1 MVQQREEGE
10 STITSLQTAISSA
23 KEDVSLFCTILPS
36 LIKLLEHR
44 LETFKAGKLTE
55 YIDAWKTLTN
65 DSEILDMIMGTT
77 IEFHTQLTQY
87 NEPPQMGLTPLE
99 CQVID
104 EEVNKLLGKGVI
116 RKAHPENGEFISPI
130 FLRPKKDG
138 TNRMI
143 LNLKALNKHIQ
154 NFHFKME
161 TLASATKLMT
171 PKCFMAT
178 LDLKDAY
185 YTVPIKL
192 EHQKYLTFRWKDNKY
207 KFVCFPNGLS
217 LCPRKFTKL
226 LKPLF
231 AYLRQNGHLIT
242 SYIDDNYIQGNT
254 YDECAHSVL
263 DTIAMYTKLGFYI
276 HPGKSH
282 LNPTQEIT
290 YLGFVLNSITMTIK
304 LTTEKASTIKIEC
317 ESALQVRKITIRQVA
332 RILGLLVSCFPGV
345 MWGPLHYRQLE
356 SDKTEALKNSKG
368 NFNEIMQI
376 SEAAKKDI
384 AWWVSNIMDSYN
396 VISHG
401 TPHVH
406 LYSDASKTG
415 WGGTCNGTQCGG
427 PWTPT
432 ESALHINVL
441 EIKAAFFTL
450 KCFVHKLSN
459 NHVRINIDYNICI
472 FYQSHGHKPLS
483 AM

>member
-1 MVQQREEGE
+1 LLIIAPRQRPWLQIQQKEAMVQQREEGE

-23 KEDVSLFCTILPS
+23 KENVSLFCTILPS

-44 LETFKAGKLTE
+44 LETFKADKLTE

-65 DSEILDMIMGTT
+65 DSEILDMIMSTT
-77 IEFHTQLTQY
+77 IEFHTQPTQY
-87 NEPPQMGLTPLE
+87 NEPTQKGLTPLE

-116 RKAHPENGEFISPI
+116 RKAHPENGEFILPI

-154 NFHFKME
+154 NFHFKTK
-161 TLASATKLMT
+161 TLASAIKLMT

-178 LDLKDAY
+178 FDLKDAY

-192 EHQKYLTFRWKDNKY
+192 EHQKFN
-207 KFVCFPNGLS
+207 
-217 LCPRKFTKL
+217 
-226 LKPLF
+226 
-231 AYLRQNGHLIT
+231 
-242 SYIDDNYIQGNT
+242 
-254 YDECAHSVL
+254 ECAHSVL

-290 YLGFVLNSITMTIK
+290 YLGFVLNSITMSIK

-345 MWGPLHYRQLE
+345 MWGPLPYRQLE
-356 SDKTEALKNSKG
+356 SDKTEVLKNSKG

-396 VISHG
+396 VISHRP
-401 TPHVH
+401 PHVH
-406 LYSDASKTG
+406 IYSDASKTG
-415 WGGTCNGTQCGG
+415 WGEHVM
-427 PWTPT
+427 
-432 ESALHINVL
+432 ESNV
-441 EIKAAFFTL
+441 
-450 KCFVHKLSN
+450 V
-459 NHVRINIDYNICI
+459 D
-472 FYQSHGHKPLS
+472 HGHPQKVHCTLMYLKS
-483 AM
+483 KQHSLL

>member
-65 DSEILDMIMGTT
+65 DSEVLDMIMGRT
-77 IEFHTQLTQY
+77 IEFHTQPTQY
-87 NEPPQMGLTPLE
+87 NEPPQKGLTPLE

-116 RKAHPENGEFISPI
+116 RKAHPENGEFVSPI

-161 TLASATKLMT
+161 TLASAIKLMT

-207 KFVCFPNGLS
+207 KFVRFPNGLS
-217 LCPRKFTKL
+217 LCPRKFMKL

-290 YLGFVLNSITMTIK
+290 YLG
-304 LTTEKASTIKIEC
+304 
-317 ESALQVRKITIRQVA
+317 
-332 RILGLLVSCFPGV
+332 
-345 MWGPLHYRQLE
+345 
-356 SDKTEALKNSKG
+356 
-368 NFNEIMQI
+368 
-376 SEAAKKDI
+376 
-384 AWWVSNIMDSYN
+384 
-396 VISHG
+396 
-401 TPHVH
+401 
-406 LYSDASKTG
+406 
-415 WGGTCNGTQCGG
+415 
-427 PWTPT
+427 
-432 ESALHINVL
+432 
-441 EIKAAFFTL
+441 
-450 KCFVHKLSN
+450 
-459 NHVRINIDYNICI
+459 
-472 FYQSHGHKPLS
+472 
-483 AM
+483 

>member
-185 YTVPIKL
+185 YTVPIK
-192 EHQKYLTFRWKDNKY
+192 
-207 KFVCFPNGLS
+207 
-217 LCPRKFTKL
+217 
-226 LKPLF
+226 
-231 AYLRQNGHLIT
+231 
-242 SYIDDNYIQGNT
+242 
-254 YDECAHSVL
+254 
-263 DTIAMYTKLGFYI
+263 
-276 HPGKSH
+276 
-282 LNPTQEIT
+282 
-290 YLGFVLNSITMTIK
+290 
-304 LTTEKASTIKIEC
+304 
-317 ESALQVRKITIRQVA
+317 
-332 RILGLLVSCFPGV
+332 
-345 MWGPLHYRQLE
+345 
-356 SDKTEALKNSKG
+356 
-368 NFNEIMQI
+368 
-376 SEAAKKDI
+376 
-384 AWWVSNIMDSYN
+384 
-396 VISHG
+396 
-401 TPHVH
+401 
-406 LYSDASKTG
+406 
-415 WGGTCNGTQCGG
+415 
-427 PWTPT
+427 
-432 ESALHINVL
+432 
-441 EIKAAFFTL
+441 
-450 KCFVHKLSN
+450 
-459 NHVRINIDYNICI
+459 
-472 FYQSHGHKPLS
+472 
-483 AM
+483 

>member
-1 MVQQREEGE
+1 MATSLFRRQERPWLLIQQKDAMVQRREERE
-10 STITSLQTAISSA
+10 STITSLQTAIGSA

-36 LIKLLEHR
+36 LIKPLEHR

-65 DSEILDMIMGTT
+65 DSEILDMIK
-77 IEFHTQLTQY
+77 Y
-87 NEPPQMGLTPLE
+87 NEPPQKGLTPLE

-130 FLRPKKDG
+130 FLRPNKDG

-154 NFHFKME
+154 NFHLKME
-161 TLASATKLMT
+161 TLASAI
-171 PKCFMAT
+171 
-178 LDLKDAY
+178 KDAY

-207 KFVCFPNGLS
+207 KFVCIPNGLS

-231 AYLRQNGHLIT
+231 AYLRQKGHLIT
-242 SYIDDNYIQGNT
+242 AYIDDNYIQGNT

-290 YLGFVLNSITMTIK
+290 YFGFVLNSITMSIK

-317 ESALQVRKITIRQVA
+317 EFALQVRKITIRQVA

-356 SDKTEALKNSKG
+356 SDKTEALKNSQG

-401 TPHVH
+401 TPCCDP
-406 LYSDASKTG
+406 S
-415 WGGTCNGTQCGG
+415 
-427 PWTPT
+427 
-432 ESALHINVL
+432 
-441 EIKAAFFTL
+441 
-450 KCFVHKLSN
+450 
-459 NHVRINIDYNICI
+459 
-472 FYQSHGHKPLS
+472 
-483 AM
+483 